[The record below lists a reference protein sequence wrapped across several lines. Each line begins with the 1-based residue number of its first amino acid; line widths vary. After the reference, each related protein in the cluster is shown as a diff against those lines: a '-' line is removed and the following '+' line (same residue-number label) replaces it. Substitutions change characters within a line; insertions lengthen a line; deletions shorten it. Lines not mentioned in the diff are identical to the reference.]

1 MNKHFKS
8 IPESIS
14 KSAAQNK
21 NSIISNDG
29 QKKVINYENKKN
41 SSSSSDLKN
50 QESNI
55 SYVDKKDNIPSLD
68 LKNQGSS
75 LSTEKIKNWGECAS
89 LENTKPETTIL
100 LVKWLLQATDISYFS
115 AQAFLEV
122 RNIYRKRNNLS
133 SSLYFQPVLDF
144 LERKK
149 GDLTISNYKYK
160 SFFHSL
166 VYDVFVSACR
176 NCPNAVLLEKSI
188 NLALELD
195 MNLKITK
202 KDIVFLTK
210 TGVDIDILNRYQ
222 LMF

>member
-1 MNKHFKS
+1 MDLEEIYMNKHFKS

-14 KSAAQNK
+14 KSAAQN
-21 NSIISNDG
+21 
-29 QKKVINYENKKN
+29 ENN
-41 SSSSSDLKN
+41 ISSSDLKN
-50 QESNI
+50 QDSN
-55 SYVDKKDNIPSLD
+55 
-68 LKNQGSS
+68 
-75 LSTEKIKNWGECAS
+75 LSTEKIKNWGECAI

-115 AQAFLEV
+115 SQAFLEV
-122 RNIYRKRNNLS
+122 RNIYRNRNDLS
-133 SSLYFQPVLDF
+133 SSEYFQPILDF
-144 LERKK
+144 VNRKK
-149 GDLTISNYKYK
+149 QDLTISNYKYK
-160 SFFHSL
+160 SFCHGL

-176 NCPNAVLLEKSI
+176 NCPNAVLLEKFI

-202 KDIVFLTK
+202 KDISFLTK

>member
-1 MNKHFKS
+1 MDLEEIYMNKHFKS

-14 KSAAQNK
+14 KSAR
-21 NSIISNDG
+21 
-29 QKKVINYENKKN
+29 ENEN
-41 SSSSSDLKN
+41 NISSSDLKD

-68 LKNQGSS
+68 LKNQESN
-75 LSTEKIKNWGECAS
+75 LSTEKIKNWGECAI
-89 LENTKPETTIL
+89 LENSKAETTVL
-100 LVKWLLQATDISYFS
+100 LIKWLLQVTDISYFS

-122 RNIYRKRNNLS
+122 RNVYRKRNNLS
-133 SSLYFQPVLDF
+133 SSLYFQHVLDF

-160 SFFHSL
+160 SFCHGL

-176 NCPNAVLLEKSI
+176 NCPNAVLLEKFI

-202 KDIVFLTK
+202 KDIAFLTK

>member
-14 KSAAQNK
+14 KSAAQN
-21 NSIISNDG
+21 
-29 QKKVINYENKKN
+29 ENN
-41 SSSSSDLKN
+41 ISSSDLKN
-50 QESNI
+50 Q
-55 SYVDKKDNIPSLD
+55 D
-68 LKNQGSS
+68 SS
-75 LSTEKIKNWGECAS
+75 LSTEKIKNWGECAI

-115 AQAFLEV
+115 SQAFLEV
-122 RNIYRKRNNLS
+122 RNIYRNRNDLS
-133 SSLYFQPVLDF
+133 SSEYFQPILDF
-144 LERKK
+144 VNRKK

-160 SFFHSL
+160 SFCHGL
-166 VYDVFVSACR
+166 VYDVFVSACK
-176 NCPNAVLLEKSI
+176 NCPKSVLLEKFI

-202 KDIVFLTK
+202 KDISFLTK